1 MNNVKKESPAHM
13 EKNINNTSI
22 YNDLANPYYLFLF
35 IFQIAISETIIYH
48 SNEENEFSKL
58 IDEMGDYADY
68 ENDEKWGDY
77 FRFIDD
83 KISNSDSIPNN
94 SEII

>member
-1 MNNVKKESPAHM
+1 M

-35 IFQIAISETIIYH
+35 IFQIGISNTIISH

-58 IDEMGDYADY
+58 IDEMEDDADY
-68 ENDEKWGDY
+68 ENDENGEIT
-77 FRFIDD
+77 FVLQMIRLV
-83 KISNSDSIPNN
+83 IPLAFQL
-94 SEII
+94 IQK